1 MKTPSREARTVLQSL
16 VRGNDEVPNMYARN
30 VSEALYLGLTHLK
43 EQGIWRD
50 SRSGRV
56 IEAPTPVM
64 TIYKRPEERVLFYPI
79 RDANPFFHLFEAL
92 WMLAG
97 QNDLEF
103 VSRFNSRMKEF
114 SDDGVNLH
122 GAYGYRWREYF
133 SKDQLNLVVSHLKHD
148 PDSRRAVLQM
158 WSVDDL
164 QKIVDEPT
172 CKDVPCNT
180 QVYFKIRGGRL
191 QMTVTCRSN
200 DIIWG
205 TYGANA
211 VHFSILQEYIAAR
224 IGVAIGTYY
233 HLSDSYHAYE
243 KVFHKTCKI
252 LEHKDT
258 GNTLWYDSYLG
269 WNKGMHYSPE
279 PLFTIPEKIDEDL
292 LGFMRSP
299 FHVMYKNPF
308 FKQTAVPMLKAWG
321 AHKQHQYGEAIDY
334 LQDVPALDWKKA
346 TIEWLER
353 RSKKWEYQTK

>member
-1 MKTPSREARTVLQSL
+1 MF
-16 VRGNDEVPNMYARN
+16 
-30 VSEALYLGLTHLK
+30 LK
-43 EQGIWRD
+43 EQGVWQE

-64 TIYKRPEERVLFYPI
+64 TVYKRPEERVLFYPS

-97 QNDLEF
+97 RNDLEF

-114 SDDGVNLH
+114 SDDGQILN
-122 GAYGYRWREYF
+122 GAYGYRWREYWP
-133 SKDQLNLVVSHLKHD
+133 KDQLDLLVLHLKD
-148 PDSRRAVLQM
+148 QPSSRRAVLQM

-164 QKIVDEPT
+164 EKVVDNPS

-180 QVYFKIRGGRL
+180 QIYFKIRNDRL

-211 VHFSILQEYIAAR
+211 VHFSILQEYIAAKV
-224 IGVAIGTYY
+224 GVKMGTYY

-243 KVFHKTCKI
+243 EVFHKTCEL
-252 LEHKDT
+252 LEQKDT
-258 GNTLWYDSYLG
+258 GDTLWYDSYLG

-279 PLFTIPEKIDEDL
+279 PMFNAPEFIDTDL
-292 LGFMRSP
+292 SKFFLSSGIEA
-299 FHVMYKNPF
+299 PF
-308 FKQTAVPMLKAWG
+308 FSTYANRFFTETVLPMLRAWS
-321 AHKQHQYGEAIDY
+321 AHKEKQYNEAIDH
-334 LQDVPALDWKKA
+334 LQYVPALDWKKA

-353 RSKKWEYQTK
+353 RRKKWESQKT

>member
-1 MKTPSREARTVLQSL
+1 MRTPSREARTVLQSL
-16 VRGNDEVPNMYARN
+16 VRGNDEVPNIYTRN
-30 VSEALYLGLTHLK
+30 VSEALYVGLMFLK
-43 EQGIWRD
+43 DQGIWQD

-56 IEAPTPVM
+56 IEASTPIM
-64 TIYKRPEERVLFYPI
+64 TVYKRPEERVLFYPI

-97 QNDLEF
+97 RDDLEF
-103 VSRFNSRMKEF
+103 VSRFNSHMKEF
-114 SDDGVNLH
+114 SDDGISLH
-122 GAYGYRWREYF
+122 GAYGYRWKEYF
-133 SKDQLNLVVSHLKHD
+133 SKDQLNLVVSHLKQD
-148 PDSRRAVLQM
+148 PNSRRAVLQM
-158 WSVDDL
+158 WSVSDL

-180 QVYFKIRGGRL
+180 QVYFKIRDGRL

-224 IGVAIGTYY
+224 VGVAMGTYY

-252 LEHKDT
+252 LEQKNT
-258 GNTLWYDSYLG
+258 GDTLWYDSYLG

-279 PLFTIPEKIDEDL
+279 PLFTVPKRIDEDL
-292 LGFMRSP
+292 QKFMRAP
-299 FHVMYKNPF
+299 FHSTYENLF
-308 FKQTAVPMLKAWG
+308 FKQTVVPMLKAWENY
-321 AHKQHQYGEAIDY
+321 KQQDYDSAI
-334 LQDVPALDWKKA
+334 LQLEDVPALDWRKA
-346 TIEWLER
+346 AIEWLER
-353 RSKKWEYQTK
+353 RRQKYQVK